1 MRRRLVAVAL
11 LAACACA
18 SAATSQPIAASA
30 SPAGGVQPTPSASPA
45 QAANASK
52 PALVGSSVY
61 IYSFLDF
68 REAEFSPELLDEID
82 ERLEAALRAR
92 GTVSTVLRFKNSTI
106 GAMYYPRRV
115 RPVFG
120 RSSESDQV
128 PVDETIGE
136 NEAAERAFHPKYR
149 LVEFPDDFQVWQAGW
164 RRFTIRWILIDC
176 STGEVVLNHAYTG
189 RNFIWLSNGER
200 SESRGKT
207 IVDALMS
214 TLHNYKL
221 L

>member
-1 MRRRLVAVAL
+1 M
-11 LAACACA
+11 
-18 SAATSQPIAASA
+18 SA
-30 SPAGGVQPTPSASPA
+30 SPTA
-45 QAANASK
+45 AANASK
-52 PALVGSSVY
+52 PSLVGTSVF

-82 ERLEAALRAR
+82 EQLETALKAH
-92 GTVSTVLRFKNSTI
+92 GTVSTVLRFKNSVVGT
-106 GAMYYPRRV
+106 MYYPRRE

-128 PVDETIGE
+128 PVDEVIGE
-136 NEAAERAFHPKYR
+136 NEAAERAFHAKYR

-207 IVDALMS
+207 IVDAFVS
-214 TLHNYKL
+214 TLRKYRL